1 MLERIHKL
9 VKRDT
14 IPPQSVIDL
23 LKNTLIGTNGT
34 LYQLLDTAEKIH
46 ALHQPTFIYLER
58 NGKAIANFTIC
69 KREITIGN
77 NKAPSLYIRY
87 FAFDSIFQGGSEK
100 SKGNSGFHQYFKALF
115 ESSNTNPITPVRE
128 KLMYWAFIDP
138 ENLRS
143 FNMNE
148 QFGFQTIGK
157 FKTTAFSRVNPKKH
171 NIERAA
177 CADYNAIRE
186 SLHSFYKDYQLY
198 STIHLFEHDNYFVIK
213 KEGEIVCGI
222 QANPVH
228 WKIKSLPGTTG
239 KIMLKYARYIPRIK
253 KLINPENHCFLAT
266 EGLFWKPGYEHE
278 VANLLEGV
286 LAETGHHSLLIW
298 TDSNYDI
305 LEKLRIKWG
314 FIQRM
319 KKNNEVHIVAKLN
332 NYSTAEIDMLKSQP
346 KYLSG
351 FDMT

>member
-46 ALHQPTFIYLER
+46 ALHEPTFIYLER
-58 NGKAIANFTIC
+58 NGKVIANFTIC

-77 NKAPSLYIRY
+77 DKAPSLYIRY
-87 FAFDSIFQGGSEK
+87 FAFDSVFQGGNKK
-100 SKGNSGFHQYFKALF
+100 SIGNSGFHQYFKALF
-115 ESSNTNPITPVRE
+115 ESSNTNPIAPAHE
-128 KLMYWAFIDP
+128 KIMYWAFIDP

-157 FKTTAFSRVNPKKH
+157 FRTTAFSRVNPKKH
-171 NIERAA
+171 NVERASQK
-177 CADYNAIRE
+177 DYKTILE
-186 SLHSFYKDYQLY
+186 SLNLFYSGYQLY
-198 STIHLFEHDNYFVIK
+198 STIHLFEHNNYYIIRK
-213 KEGEIVCGI
+213 NDEIVCGI

-228 WKIKSLPGTTG
+228 WKIKSLPGATG
-239 KIMLKYARYIPRIK
+239 KIMLKYAPRIPRIK
-253 KLINPENHCFLAT
+253 KLINPENHRFLAT
-266 EGLFWKPGYEHE
+266 EGLFWKSGYENE
-278 VANLLEGV
+278 VTQLLEGV

-298 TDSNYDI
+298 TDSNHDF
-305 LEKLRIKWG
+305 LEELSIKWG

-319 KKNNEVHIVAKLN
+319 KKDNEVHIVAKLN
-332 NYSTAEIDMLKSQP
+332 NYSAEEINALKSQP